1 MIWHK
6 PLNLIEIN
14 DFNKN
19 CMVGHL
25 EIEITSFNEDELHG
39 KMPVNNRVHQPFGI
53 LHGGA
58 SCVLAESLGS
68 VASNLCI
75 DHEKFY
81 CVGLEI
87 NANHVRPVREGF
99 VYATAKNIHLGK
111 STHIWDI
118 KILDENKKLVC
129 ISRLTMAVVEKK

>member
-1 MIWHK
+1 MIWHNH
-6 PLNLIEIN
+6 LNLKDIN

-19 CMVGHL
+19 CMVGDL
-25 EIEITSFNEDELHG
+25 GIDITSFEKDELHA
-39 KMPVNNRVHQPFGI
+39 KMPVTSRVHQPFGI

-68 VASNLCI
+68 IASNLCI
-75 DHEKFY
+75 DQEKFY

-99 VYATAKNIHLGK
+99 VYAVAKNIHLGK
-111 STHIWDI
+111 TTHIWDI
-118 KILDENKKLVC
+118 KITDENKKLVC
-129 ISRLTMAVVEKK
+129 VSRLTMAVVEKK